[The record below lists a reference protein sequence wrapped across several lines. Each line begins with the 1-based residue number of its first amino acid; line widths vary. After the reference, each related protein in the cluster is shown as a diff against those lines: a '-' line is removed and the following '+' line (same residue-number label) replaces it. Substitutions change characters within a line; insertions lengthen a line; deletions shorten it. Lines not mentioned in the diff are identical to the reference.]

1 MNETGKIG
9 DSPKKIKVWDWPTRL
24 FHWLLVLVVSGAWI
38 SSFRESWLMEH
49 VWFGHAV
56 IGLLV
61 FRIVWGWIGN
71 GFARFREFVTGP
83 QIVWEYAKL
92 RWSNEAPRI
101 LGHNPLAAWMMVALL
116 LVLLGITL
124 TGAVTLAGEEWIGP
138 LTQYFS
144 LSEGRFAKS
153 IHVWL
158 SYALL
163 SLITLHILAAV
174 IDSVS
179 HRENLIKAMI
189 SGFKRDTP
197 ENNDDAKNLVP
208 NNKVQSW
215 FLSGFVLA
223 AFALT
228 VGISLDYKSPVTQA
242 ALTEARLSRA
252 SPEHQLYMSEC
263 GSCHFGFHPSLLPHR
278 SWVKMMSDLEN
289 HFGEDAW
296 LDPETT
302 AEITVY
308 LGRNSAENFQSE
320 ASFNLLVNVPEDE
333 IPMRITEMTYFR
345 SKHEDISQNTFKLKS
360 VRSVLN
366 CGACH
371 AYAEFG
377 SFEDAHIRIP
387 E

>member
-1 MNETGKIG
+1 MSEAEKID
-9 DSPKKIKVWDWPTRL
+9 DSHKKIKVWDWPTRL
-24 FHWLLVLVVSGAWI
+24 FHWLLVIAVSGAWI
-38 SSFRESWLMEH
+38 SSFREYWLMEH

-71 GFARFREFVTGP
+71 GFARFREFLTGP

-92 RWSNEAPRI
+92 RWRNEAPRK

-138 LTQYFS
+138 LTQYFN

-163 SLITLHILAAV
+163 CLITLHILAAI

-179 HRENLIKAMI
+179 HRENLIKAMF

-197 ENNDDAKNLVP
+197 ENNNEAQKLVP

-223 AFALT
+223 GFALT
-228 VGISLDYKSPVTQA
+228 VGISLDYQSPVTQA
-242 ALTEARLSRA
+242 ALSEARLTRT
-252 SPEHQLYMSEC
+252 SPEQELYMSEC
-263 GSCHFGFHPSLLPHR
+263 AACHFGFHPSLLPLR
-278 SWVKMMSDLEN
+278 SWAKMMSDLEN
-289 HFGEDAW
+289 HFGEEAS
-296 LDPETT
+296 LDPETN
-302 AEITVY
+302 AEIMLY
-308 LGRNSAENFQSE
+308 LGKNAAEHFQSE
-320 ASFNLLVNVPEDE
+320 ASFNLLANIPEDV
-333 IPMRITEMTYFR
+333 IPLRITEMAYFQ
-345 SKHEDISQNTFKLKS
+345 SKHEDIPQSTLKRKS

-377 SFEDAHIRIP
+377 SFEDAHILTP
-387 E
+387 D